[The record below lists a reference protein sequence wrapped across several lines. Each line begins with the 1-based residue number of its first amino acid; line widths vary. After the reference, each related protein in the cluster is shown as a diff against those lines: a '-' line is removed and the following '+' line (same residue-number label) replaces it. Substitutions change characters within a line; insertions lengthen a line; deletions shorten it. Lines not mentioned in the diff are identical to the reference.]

1 MNGFYIHSM
10 YMEKFFKKEWID
22 EFQGH
27 PLIQEALG
35 GCGLMNTYDFLAW
48 FGQTIIRKERPGRAE
63 LAESIYEMVIEHFTS
78 IANSTCEKGVG
89 HDYSKRS
96 MRKVLE
102 SSEFD
107 VLVILA
113 PHWEKLKRD
122 EFKVK
127 PKRSLEKKRDH
138 VLGFVIVERGE
149 CKRMATTYSINLIC
163 TRSTGKLAYQ
173 RYSRDAIEKRGRER
187 IKGGVL
193 LGAYLFCAKKYGQT
207 HGILELAGAYTNIEG
222 FFSYSKQ
229 GFVKDLMLFGNDC
242 FKDYTNL
249 PMSARLDAF
258 TYEEIIGHASGDKR
272 FELKTE
278 DIKDDTGLIRF
289 VPKTEEQRRIQ
300 KKMLPYCNL
309 LYKSIYLYDHRMH
322 LERGLDDAEIEID
335 EMVEDIFERDNY
347 GLGPPELHDY
357 QDHYRGML
365 LQLANDFNYEESKSR
380 SKSKSISRKKVSIR
394 RQLSAPSRLDI
405 LRKSKSKTVK
415 RARSV

>member
-1 MNGFYIHSM
+1 
-10 YMEKFFKKEWID
+10 MEKLFKKELVD
-22 EFQGH
+22 EFQRH

-48 FGQTIIRKERPGRAE
+48 FDQTIIRKESSRRRE
-63 LAESIYEMVIEHFTS
+63 MAESIYEMVVEHFTN

-96 MRKVLE
+96 MKKVLE
-102 SSEFD
+102 SNDFD
-107 VLVILA
+107 LLVILA

-127 PKRSLEKKRDH
+127 PKLSLEKKRDH

-163 TRSTGKLAYQ
+163 TRSSGKLAYKQ
-173 RYSRDAIEKRGRER
+173 YSRDAIEKRSRQR
-187 IKGGVL
+187 TRGGIL

-229 GFVKDLMLFGNDC
+229 GFVKDLMLFGIDC
-242 FKDYTNL
+242 FKDYSNL
-249 PMSARLDAF
+249 PMSARLDGL

-278 DIKDDTGLIRF
+278 EIKDDTGLIRF
-289 VPKTEEQRRIQ
+289 VPKTEEQRKIQ

-309 LYKSIYLYDHRMH
+309 LYKSIYLEDHRMH
-322 LERGLDDAEIEID
+322 LERGFDDAEIKIEEDFVDMFIHGYENENM
-335 EMVEDIFERDNY
+335 EMPK
-347 GLGPPELHDY
+347 LKDY
-357 QDHYRGML
+357 HEFYRGML
-365 LQLANDFNYEESKSR
+365 RQFAIDFDYEESKSR
-380 SKSKSISRKKVSIR
+380 SESKSVSKSISRKRVSIR